1 MRAVVLSNDRIIES
15 LNEKFVNTWVLNT
28 DMKRLR
34 EAKGIDGM
42 QPLARTIIS
51 GWKRHSPVDCLVISP
66 DLELMGRQPVNE
78 LFNAINN
85 MEEAY
90 RRFLVESLEGKRP
103 GLGSTR
109 HVALNVLDVQRTSA
123 ENIMNAFVEAFKN
136 LDSEKM
142 LPMLTEDARE
152 AFGMNTENLPEDVR
166 TQMRQMLSQMEVLS
180 SEYVDD
186 EFHFRLRLPQSPE
199 KSFKMRKVEGVWFIY
214 DVK

>member
-51 GWKRHSPVDCLVISP
+51 GWKQHSPVDCLVISP

-85 MEEAY
+85 MEAAY

-103 GLGSTR
+103 GL
-109 HVALNVLDVQRTSA
+109 
-123 ENIMNAFVEAFKN
+123 E
-136 LDSEKM
+136 
-142 LPMLTEDARE
+142 
-152 AFGMNTENLPEDVR
+152 
-166 TQMRQMLSQMEVLS
+166 
-180 SEYVDD
+180 
-186 EFHFRLRLPQSPE
+186 
-199 KSFKMRKVEGVWFIY
+199 
-214 DVK
+214 

>member
-51 GWKRHSPVDCLVISP
+51 GWKQHSPVDCLVISP

-85 MEEAY
+85 MEAAY

-103 GLGSTR
+103 GLSSTR

-123 ENIMNAFVEAFKN
+123 ENVMNAFVEAFKN

-180 SEYVDD
+180 GEYVDD

-199 KSFKMRKVEGVWFIY
+199 ASFKMRKVEGVWFIY

>member
-51 GWKRHSPVDCLVISP
+51 GWKQHSPVDCLVISP

-85 MEEAY
+85 MEAAY

-109 HVALNVLDVQRTSA
+109 HVAPNVLDVQRTSA
-123 ENIMNAFVEAFKN
+123 ENVMNAFVEAFKN
-136 LDSEKM
+136 LDSETM
-142 LPMLTEDARE
+142 LPILTEDARE

-180 SEYVDD
+180 SKYVDD

-199 KSFKMRKVEGVWFIY
+199 LPFKMRKVEGVWFIY